1 MARSEHGTVH
11 SQRLT
16 HYLLDFSSFCM
27 SVCSV
32 HCASQLPP
40 YACCMSYSRLMME
53 SMYDARVERL
63 GFYNGLP
70 LASLLDLSPVH
81 WE

>member
-1 MARSEHGTVH
+1 
-11 SQRLT
+11 
-16 HYLLDFSSFCM
+16 
-27 SVCSV
+27 
-32 HCASQLPP
+32 
-40 YACCMSYSRLMME
+40 ME